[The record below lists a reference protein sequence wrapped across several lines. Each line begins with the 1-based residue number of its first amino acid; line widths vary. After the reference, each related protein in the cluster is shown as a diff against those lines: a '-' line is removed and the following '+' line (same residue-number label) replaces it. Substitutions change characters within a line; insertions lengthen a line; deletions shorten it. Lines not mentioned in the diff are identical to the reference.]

1 MAVQS
6 TCQSVMSFLVVM
18 VGQVVRLGRGGQGG
32 VAGHVAAQEGF
43 PGFTSVCRVGL
54 ADRDPLMRSL
64 SG

>member
-1 MAVQS
+1 
-6 TCQSVMSFLVVM
+6 MSFLVVM